1 MKELYRFRQFLT
13 EGVIK
18 ENIMVSPIIMFGGKK
33 YIEDVIS
40 SPDDFGFDKD
50 DAEWVK
56 NNILSSPKMV
66 SIQDYMDLDD
76 KWIKQAQIDTSGGG
90 ALDHVVDGLKIH
102 VKQELITPE
111 QEKEAMKVVGLSE
124 GVVKE
129 DKLVWTI
136 EGEDDS
142 PTIESSDEGY
152 KEAVVSYIKSIHP
165 NISDKNLKKSM
176 EVAEETWYNEGR
188 ENAKSGE
195 GEDFDV
201 SVEEFADGA
210 VEYYEDAI
218 LDEGVIKEVEEFET
232 ADEWA
237 DDGRYYVQ
245 VEDNGKGGPF
255 IIDPNFSKYTPGTK
269 VILSVLDEQDYR
281 FEDAED
287 YFLQI
292 QRMEALKNE
301 AEAENLI
308 NRYGTDLVDQL
319 DLHKDWS
326 YEMEGFDVNE
336 NTIKENMIDEDDFRF
351 FKLTLGDKY
360 SDSELEEFLSSDE
373 YPQISNY
380 LNLANSDVPDW
391 DGEIINYFHD
401 KGKLN
406 ENEDDSYYIDEI
418 KRDLEELDDKEA
430 NEYLEDLAKSIL
442 KLKK

>member
-18 ENIMVSPIIMFGGKK
+18 E
-33 YIEDVIS
+33 
-40 SPDDFGFDKD
+40 
-50 DAEWVK
+50 VK
-56 NNILSSPKMV
+56 
-66 SIQDYMDLDD
+66 
-76 KWIKQAQIDTSGGG
+76 
-90 ALDHVVDGLKIH
+90 
-102 VKQELITPE
+102 
-111 QEKEAMKVVGLSE
+111 
-124 GVVKE
+124 
-129 DKLVWTI
+129 
-136 EGEDDS
+136 
-142 PTIESSDEGY
+142 
-152 KEAVVSYIKSIHP
+152 
-165 NISDKNLKKSM
+165 
-176 EVAEETWYNEGR
+176 
-188 ENAKSGE
+188 
-195 GEDFDV
+195 
-201 SVEEFADGA
+201 
-210 VEYYEDAI
+210 
-218 LDEGVIKEVEEFET
+218 EFET
-232 ADEWA
+232 ADEWV
-237 DDGRYYVQ
+237 DDGRYYAA

-269 VILSVLDEQDYR
+269 VILSVLDEQAYR

-308 NRYGTDLVDQL
+308 NRYGTDLVDEL

-442 KLKK
+442 KLKIK